1 MLKMAD
7 REDAIRHLCYVW
19 ARECGIPIAP
29 QEQPSW
35 SQFKSWLQ
43 KNHYSHYLNLRS
55 TTSADSVAENWF
67 DQEFKQTW
75 RN

>member
-1 MLKMAD
+1 MTK
-7 REDAIRHLCYVW
+7 EKCEHAIRHLCHVW
-19 ARECGIPIAP
+19 ARECGVPPEP
-29 QEQPSW
+29 QEPPSW

-43 KNHYSHYLNLRS
+43 KNHYSHFLNFKS
-55 TTSADSVAENWF
+55 TASADSVAENWF